1 MKYLTPLLSA
11 AVLAATGFAVLHT
24 GVLAQSVTT
33 SAFLG
38 GLETGKTSVPELVV
52 LNTTNSTLTLDLKLR
67 AADGTV
73 LVNRAAAMTVGPLAT
88 VFLNLQTELAAAG
101 ASGKPYV
108 GTFSAQVSG
117 EAPFD
122 QSATIVHVT
131 QYFGKRTKP
140 KAAFVI
146 RPIFAP
152 LP

>member
-1 MKYLTPLLSA
+1 MKYLMP
-11 AVLAATGFAVLHT
+11 VLATAALAVAGFAVLHS
-24 GVLAQSVTT
+24 GALAQSVTT

-52 LNTTNSTLTLDLKLR
+52 LNTTNSALSLDLKLR

-73 LVNRAAAMTVGPLAT
+73 LVNRAAALLVGAQAT
-88 VFLNLQTELAAAG
+88 GVLNLQTELATAG
-101 ASGKPYV
+101 VNGKPYL

-117 EAPFD
+117 ESPFD
-122 QSATIVHVT
+122 QSTAIVHVT

-146 RPIFAP
+146 RPIFGP
-152 LP
+152 VP